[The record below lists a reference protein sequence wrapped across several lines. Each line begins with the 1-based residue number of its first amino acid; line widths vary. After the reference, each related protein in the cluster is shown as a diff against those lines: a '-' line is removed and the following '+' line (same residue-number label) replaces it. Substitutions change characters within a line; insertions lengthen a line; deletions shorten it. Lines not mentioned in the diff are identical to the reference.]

1 VEEQRKKCF
10 SKRMSMRKLYI
21 NSRDFHRSNTIKPE
35 PPFVKGIVVLETKG
49 IRRPKSAVTVR
60 KNLSSAATNAVVS
73 ALGWKRPWMTVVRKN
88 VVSGLNSLRPS
99 RQEVLTII
107 EGNTKRVFV
116 FFFHFQ

>member
-1 VEEQRKKCF
+1 
-10 SKRMSMRKLYI
+10 MSMRKLYI